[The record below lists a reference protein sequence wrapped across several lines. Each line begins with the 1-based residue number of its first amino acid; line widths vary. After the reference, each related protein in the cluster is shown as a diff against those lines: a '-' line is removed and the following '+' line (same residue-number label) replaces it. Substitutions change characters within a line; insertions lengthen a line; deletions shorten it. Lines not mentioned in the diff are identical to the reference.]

1 MGFLLIKLT
10 FWRVWQIYEKK
21 SEQSEG
27 SILDWDRREKISI
40 TVLEQSAI
48 NHSWRCS
55 FSAKRQSFQVFI
67 QRKMSLR
74 ELKMSSLGVYNY
86 HATLVQRISRTFSKL
101 GSETSIRNCFY
112 DLPHIYVKF
121 NVMISSA
128 LLCVRHFCEFVPRTN
143 DRKSGKETQWS
154 FPTAGRE
161 HSLTKALFT
170 HCVKRNQFVIVRSLC
185 VMTSTKSVY
194 LPHKFITTFN
204 RCKQQNPFKRH
215 SISLVKSC
223 NMVNKN
229 SLIFAPRRCKL
240 KNRAS
245 TEIQRHRFPVAEVLS
260 ISSLLSSSFHIFLE
274 ISIFFFL
281 IS

>member
-1 MGFLLIKLT
+1 MYNASAGHSASLEVI
-10 FWRVWQIYEKK
+10 RQYE
-21 SEQSEG
+21 
-27 SILDWDRREKISI
+27 I
-40 TVLEQSAI
+40 
-48 NHSWRCS
+48 
-55 FSAKRQSFQVFI
+55 VFTTCHI
-67 QRKMSLR
+67 F
-74 ELKMSSLGVYNY
+74 MSS
-86 HATLVQRISRTFSKL
+86 S
-101 GSETSIRNCFY
+101 TSWFHQLCF
-112 DLPHIYVKF
+112 
-121 NVMISSA
+121 A
-128 LLCVRHFCEFVPRTN
+128 CVIFCEFVPRTN
-143 DRKSGKETQWS
+143 DRKSSKETQWS

-194 LPHKFITTFN
+194 LPYKFITTFN

-274 ISIFFFL
+274 ISIFP
-281 IS
+281 

>member
-10 FWRVWQIYEKK
+10 FWRVWQIYAKK

-101 GSETSIRNCFY
+101 RSETSIWNCFLRPATY
-112 DLPHIYVKF
+112 LCQVQRHDF
-121 NVMISSA
+121 ISSA
-128 LLCVRHFCEFVPRTN
+128 L
-143 DRKSGKETQWS
+143 
-154 FPTAGRE
+154 
-161 HSLTKALFT
+161 
-170 HCVKRNQFVIVRSLC
+170 
-185 VMTSTKSVY
+185 
-194 LPHKFITTFN
+194 
-204 RCKQQNPFKRH
+204 
-215 SISLVKSC
+215 
-223 NMVNKN
+223 
-229 SLIFAPRRCKL
+229 
-240 KNRAS
+240 RAS
-245 TEIQRHRFPVAEVLS
+245 
-260 ISSLLSSSFHIFLE
+260 FLW
-274 ISIFFFL
+274 IRPTH
-281 IS
+281 

>member
-1 MGFLLIKLT
+1 
-10 FWRVWQIYEKK
+10 
-21 SEQSEG
+21 
-27 SILDWDRREKISI
+27 
-40 TVLEQSAI
+40 
-48 NHSWRCS
+48 
-55 FSAKRQSFQVFI
+55 
-67 QRKMSLR
+67 
-74 ELKMSSLGVYNY
+74 MSSLGVYNY
-86 HATLVQRISRTFSKL
+86 HATLAQRISRTFSKL
-101 GSETSIRNCFY
+101 RSETSIRNCFY

-128 LLCVRHFCEFVPRTN
+128 LLCVRHFCEFVPRAN
-143 DRKSGKETQWS
+143 DRKSSKETQWS

-194 LPHKFITTFN
+194 LPYKFITTFN

-229 SLIFAPRRCKL
+229 SLIFAPRHCKL

-245 TEIQRHRFPVAEVLS
+245 IEIQRHRFPVAEVLS
-260 ISSLLSSSFHIFLE
+260 ISSLLSSSFHIFWRFQY
-274 ISIFFFL
+274 FFPNFL
-281 IS
+281 SLSGVSDDCTTQKRS

>member
-1 MGFLLIKLT
+1 
-10 FWRVWQIYEKK
+10 
-21 SEQSEG
+21 
-27 SILDWDRREKISI
+27 
-40 TVLEQSAI
+40 
-48 NHSWRCS
+48 
-55 FSAKRQSFQVFI
+55 
-67 QRKMSLR
+67 
-74 ELKMSSLGVYNY
+74 
-86 HATLVQRISRTFSKL
+86 
-101 GSETSIRNCFY
+101 
-112 DLPHIYVKF
+112 
-121 NVMISSA
+121 MISSA

-143 DRKSGKETQWS
+143 DRKSSKETQWS
-154 FPTAGRE
+154 FPTAGGE

-185 VMTSTKSVY
+185 VMTSTKSGY
-194 LPHKFITTFN
+194 LPYKFITTFN

-274 ISIFFFL
+274 ISIFSL